1 MLNAIVDKCEEIVDS
16 TRFYGIHIEYEHD
29 GAYSAKLKIKV
40 KDEKEKSLG
49 KLIFDIEKRVFI
61 YKKYDNNVVDVFF
74 FNWAI
79 IQNLRMKDVIEIIE
93 PTSDTTI
100 KKYSINIRQLCEKG
114 NFVNVVETNQGL
126 HIVLEKTKA
135 KCEKMKFNKRKKKYE
150 VIS

>member
-1 MLNAIVDKCEEIVDS
+1 MLNAIVEKCEEIVDS
-16 TRFYGIHIEYEHD
+16 TRYYGTYIEYEHD

-79 IQNLRMKDVIEIIE
+79 IQNLRMKDLIIIDE
-93 PTSDTTI
+93 QVKENI
-100 KKYSINIRQLCEKG
+100 INRYQINIRQLCEKG

-135 KCEKMKFNKRKKKYE
+135 KCQKMKFNKRKKKYE
-150 VIS
+150 VA